1 MCVKVSRRSKPQK
14 GVFLMP
20 SEQQQRPNRLKRARL
35 FKAYTPFLPEELDKI
50 ERWGLTNLIRNR
62 GDAVRILVRKGLE
75 ADNASR
81 DAR

>member
-1 MCVKVSRRSKPQK
+1 MSNERR
-14 GVFLMP
+14 
-20 SEQQQRPNRLKRARL
+20 QRPNRLKRARL
-35 FKAYTPFLPEELDKI
+35 FNAYTPFLPEELGRI

-75 ADNASR
+75 AANASR

>member
-1 MCVKVSRRSKPQK
+1 
-14 GVFLMP
+14 MP
-20 SEQQQRPNRLKRARL
+20 SERWQRPNRLKRARL
-35 FKAYTPFLPEELDKI
+35 FKAYTPFLPEELDRI

>member
-1 MCVKVSRRSKPQK
+1 MSSERR
-14 GVFLMP
+14 
-20 SEQQQRPNRLKRARL
+20 QRTNRLKRARL
-35 FKAYTPFLPEELDKI
+35 FKAYTPFLPEELDRI